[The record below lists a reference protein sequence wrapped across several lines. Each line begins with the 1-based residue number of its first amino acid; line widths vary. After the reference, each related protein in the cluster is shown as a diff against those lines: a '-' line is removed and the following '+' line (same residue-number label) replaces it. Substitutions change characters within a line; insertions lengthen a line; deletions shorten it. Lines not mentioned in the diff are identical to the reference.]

1 MKWQDIYEEKLVSVE
16 EAIKLIKSGDKV
28 VTGFGC
34 GEPFGIERALVEHFQ
49 DYQDVEIISMLTLGD
64 SPWCKPEMK
73 GHFKLNCLFAS
84 QSNRKSISEGESEFT
99 TSHFY
104 EIPDVIENYICPRI
118 SLVMVSPPD
127 EHGYVSFGTTVDY
140 TKGTTDHC
148 EIVIAQVNKYM
159 PRTFGNS
166 IKHVRDFTCFV
177 EIDEPLPEVKT
188 VNISDVEMEI
198 GKYCAS
204 LINDGD
210 CLQLGIGGIPNA
222 VCAQLKDKK
231 DLGLHSELVGDG
243 VVELLEEG
251 IINNKKKNTKRG
263 RTVIGAAFGSEI
275 LNRYIDNN
283 PSVELH
289 PIDYVNNPSK
299 IAQNDNMVSIN
310 SCIQVDL
317 LGQVVSD
324 TIGLSQFSAVGGQV
338 DFVRGATMSKGGRSI
353 IAMPAT
359 ARKGTV
365 SRIVPLIT
373 EGSAVTTPRN
383 DVNYVVTEYGIAQLK
398 GKTVKE
404 RAKALIMIA
413 HPAFRPH
420 LILEYRKRFK
430 EEPFTKDEL
439 MGFTSVI
446 RERSKERREHIKEAT
461 KERVEQ
467 RVENTKERLEHRKE
481 NSKERREHIKENIS
495 DLKTRHKSEE

>member
-1 MKWQDIYEEKLVSVE
+1 MGYGNMKWQEIYQQKLTTAE
-16 EAIKLIKSGDKV
+16 EAIKLIQNGDKV

-34 GEPFGIERALVEHFQ
+34 GEPFGLERALVEHYE
-49 DYQDVEIISMLTLGD
+49 DYKDIEIISMLTLGD

-84 QSNRKSISEGESEFT
+84 QSNRKSISDGESEFT

-104 EIPDVIENYICPRI
+104 EIPEIIEHYICPRV

-140 TKGTTDHC
+140 TKGTTDYC
-148 EIVIAQVNKYM
+148 EVVIAQVNKHM

-166 IKHVRDFTCFV
+166 IKHVRDITCFV

-198 GKYCAS
+198 GRYCAS
-204 LINDGD
+204 LIKDGD
-210 CLQLGIGGIPNA
+210 TLQLGIGGIPNA
-222 VCAQLKDKK
+222 VCAQLFDKK

-243 VVELLEEG
+243 VVPLLEEG
-251 IINNKKKNTKRG
+251 IINNKKKTNKIG

-275 LNRYIDNN
+275 LNNYINNN
-283 PSVELH
+283 PAVELH
-289 PIDYVNNPSK
+289 PIDYVNNPVN
-299 IAQNDNMVSIN
+299 IAKNDNMVSIN

-353 IAMPAT
+353 IAMPST

-420 LILEYRKRFK
+420 LMIEYKRRFK
-430 EEPFTKDEL
+430 EDPFTIEEMK
-439 MGFTSVI
+439 GFTSI
-446 RERSKERREHIKEAT
+446 IKERSKGRREQIKEAT
-461 KERVEQ
+461 KER
-467 RVENTKERLEHRKE
+467 LES
-481 NSKERREHIKENIS
+481 SKERREERKEHVKEKLSEIKRK
-495 DLKTRHKSEE
+495 D

>member
-1 MKWQDIYEEKLVSVE
+1 MKWQEIYKEKLKTAE
-16 EAIKLIKSGDKV
+16 EAIKLIQSGDKV

-34 GEPFGIERALVEHFQ
+34 GEPFGLERALVEHYQ
-49 DYQDVEIISMLTLGD
+49 DYKDIEIISMLTLGD

-104 EIPDVIENYICPRI
+104 EIPDVIENYLCPRV

-140 TKGTTDHC
+140 TKGTTDYC
-148 EIVIAQVNKYM
+148 EVVIAQVNKYM

-198 GKYCAS
+198 GRYCAS

-210 CLQLGIGGIPNA
+210 TLQLGIGGIPNA
-222 VCAQLKDKK
+222 VCAQLFDKK

-243 VVELLEEG
+243 VVPLLEEG
-251 IINNKKKNTKRG
+251 IINNKKKTNKIG

-275 LNRYIDNN
+275 LNNYINNN
-283 PSVELH
+283 PAVELH
-289 PIDYVNNPSK
+289 PIDYVNNPVN
-299 IAQNDNMVSIN
+299 IAKNDNMVSIN

-413 HPAFRPH
+413 HPMFRPH
-420 LILEYRKRFK
+420 LMIEYKKRFK
-430 EEPFTKDEL
+430 EDPFTKEEML
-439 MGFTSVI
+439 GFTSVLKERTKERREAI
-446 RERSKERREHIKEAT
+446 RETTKELREVSKERRE
-461 KERVEQ
+461 
-467 RVENTKERLEHRKE
+467 
-481 NSKERREHIKENIS
+481 ERREHVKEIFTERKMK
-495 DLKTRHKSEE
+495 DSE